1 MHLSFVHSC
10 SAQLKETD
18 QPVKFKK
25 ELYATLRREYAIR
38 YLEAIGATPTPQMI
52 RMVQKQQPLKKDMVS
67 AAWKS
72 RGGLDDRLYIAPH
85 FHKPPEQEALMKQV
99 GGKGKV
105 NGMAKNTK
113 GKGGSGGGGGADASV
128 VEFLDPLAMQ
138 RRATIGG
145 VMQGVGGVPIVTEYE
160 VPPVDPG
167 TSEFELLKRKYV
179 YPFNTPANPKFNN
192 HSEANDV
199 DEAAAQARRIEEA
212 GDGDTV
218 GSEGGGLD
226 AHSFNQDPQRSDAD
240 QLGHE
245 IATPL
250 EVSVKQIELIQK
262 RFLNTFPFN
271 RLQHKM
277 QNGELDTLNH
287 LIVSANMKRLV
298 GLTAHYLYFTS
309 FQKFSGARGDALP
322 EKRRRETYTAIVECF
337 SQVELSVRRARGDR
351 MLVMALILLSLRVA
365 IENIFRNHFPTWFT
379 FESFVQAN
387 FWSGNRTTQ
396 TAEIR
401 NDATA
406 RVDAKRGL
414 TGAAKRRLDEAKRRS
429 RADSM
434 AFSDSDGGASSSSPF
449 KVMAA
454 VPQSAMDPRRIEV
467 ILETLHVGPLGATL
481 TVMNSVLTDIFDAKR
496 YYGRISAL
504 ESTGE
509 GIRILSQANLLRSRT
524 AARPV
529 VSEDLPGADL
539 GKDPAARMAEDVAAE
554 RTRKRRNR
562 EKRRKHQQHQ
572 QQQQQS
578 SMVGGGAGNSN
589 ADRSSSGRR
598 STSPPTSPDMMAGGK
613 FHLHVQEMDELRKK
627 QVGSRSSSETM
638 AAGYATS
645 GLVKSVFSSPSAPRA
660 RQILYRGGKS
670 VAGRP
675 TTSERAQQQA
685 RRKIGAPSP
694 PARKQVSWRNQ
705 TRRPPRRR
713 PTTTASKGTDAA
725 ATRGERRRQ
734 TRPSSRPTLT
744 AAGKTA
750 LHRIAV
756 GKVRERYSRGVQNGV
771 ATSRMRVLDD
781 LVG

>member
-1 MHLSFVHSC
+1 
-10 SAQLKETD
+10 
-18 QPVKFKK
+18 
-25 ELYATLRREYAIR
+25 
-38 YLEAIGATPTPQMI
+38 
-52 RMVQKQQPLKKDMVS
+52 MVS

-99 GGKGKV
+99 GGKGVSKKKKL
-105 NGMAKNTK
+105 NN
-113 GKGGSGGGGGADASV
+113 KGGGRVGESDSALPDS
-128 VEFLDPLAMQ
+128 LDPPEKQL
-138 RRATIGG
+138 RVTIGG

-199 DEAAAQARRIEEA
+199 DEAAARARRLAEANDDGSDA
-212 GDGDTV
+212 GDGGV
-218 GSEGGGLD
+218 NGH
-226 AHSFNQDPQRSDAD
+226 AYNRDPQQSDAE

-262 RFLNTFPFN
+262 RFLNTFPFD

-277 QNGELDTLNH
+277 QSGELDTLNQ
-287 LIVSANMKRLV
+287 LIVSPNMKRLI
-298 GLTAHYLYFTS
+298 GLTAHFLYFTS
-309 FQKFSGARGDALP
+309 FQKFSGARGDVLP
-322 EKRRRETYTAIVECF
+322 EKRRRETYTAIVQCF
-337 SQVELSVRRARGDR
+337 SEVELSVRRARCGDR
-351 MLVMALILLSLRVA
+351 MLVMALVLLSLRMA
-365 IENIFRNHFPTWFT
+365 IESIFRNHFPTWFT

-387 FWSGNRTTQ
+387 FWSGNRTQ
-396 TAEIR
+396 TAKTKKE
-401 NDATA
+401 DASTPA
-406 RVDAKRGL
+406 NAKTGL
-414 TGAAKRRLDEAKRRS
+414 TGAAKKRLDEAKRRS
-429 RADSM
+429 RVDNMVFGDDNS
-434 AFSDSDGGASSSSPF
+434 GGPSISPF
-449 KVMAA
+449 KVGKSAG
-454 VPQSAMDPRRIEV
+454 QSAMDPRRIEV

-481 TVMNSVLTDIFDAKR
+481 TVMNTVITDIFDAKR

-524 AARPV
+524 AARPT
-529 VSEDLPGADL
+529 VSENFPGADL

-554 RTRKRRNR
+554 RARKRRGR
-562 EKRRKHQQHQ
+562 EMRRKQ
-572 QQQQQS
+572 QQRS
-578 SMVGGGAGNSN
+578 SIEGGRTNYSN
-589 ADRSSSGRR
+589 AGRYSEGKRSS
-598 STSPPTSPDMMAGGK
+598 SPPTSPDMMEGGR
-613 FHLHVQEMDELRKK
+613 FHSHVQEMDELRIK

-660 RQILYRGGKS
+660 RQILYRGGKN
-670 VAGRP
+670 VGGRTT
-675 TTSERAQQQA
+675 TTSEMTRQLE
-685 RRKIGAPSP
+685 RRNTGPPSP
-694 PARKQVSWRNQ
+694 PGDKQVSWRHPN
-705 TRRPPRRR
+705 RSALRRR
-713 PTTTASKGTDAA
+713 PTTTVSKGGHAGAA
-725 ATRGERRRQ
+725 RAKLRKK
-734 TRPSSRPTLT
+734 TRPSSRPALT

-750 LHRIAV
+750 LHKIAI

-781 LVG
+781 LVL